1 MKTWDICELFAMNMS
16 TLLHKFAM
24 ISLLPNYTPL
34 TKSYVNLF
42 WILLTTSELALVDRR
57 NKREIRHLEQELPKW
72 QVLVDSVT
80 GWYFFCCSESKD
92 LFFTPFS
99 GITCLGLSQSHLSG
113 SPSSDGRPHTPHL
126 SLPWQAFSCQCLWSS
141 VFLLKSILSVNVLV
155 PFCLFKT
162 SCLQYC

>member
-1 MKTWDICELFAMNMS
+1 MLKWKWEIYVNFLQWTCQLRFTSSLWFPYFQII
-16 TLLHKFAM
+16 LLWQK
-24 ISLLPNYTPL
+24 N
-34 TKSYVNLF
+34 YVNLF

-99 GITCLGLSQSHLSG
+99 GITQITLIWVSILRWQAPH
-113 SPSSDGRPHTPHL
+113 SS
-126 SLPWQAFSCQCLWSS
+126 SLPWQALSCQCFRSS

-155 PFCLFKT
+155 PFFLFKT